1 MRIAIIPARSGS
13 KRIKL
18 KNIKKFIDEPIIV
31 KTIKN
36 IKKMRIFNKIYVS
49 TESKKITQ
57 VIKHIKDINIIKRPK
72 KLSDDLTGTRDVI
85 VHAIKE
91 ISKEFELKE
100 VCCIYPTSIFIK
112 KKNLI
117 DAKNLL
123 KKNNYVFAASI
134 VNKSF
139 LRSFYFDKKKKLNLF
154 NKKNYYSRTQDLL
167 NLYYDIGQ
175 FYIAYKE
182 TWLKKKII
190 FDKNSKFIEIPK
202 NTAYDIDDSSDWKFA
217 ENIYKLNE
225 K

>member
-18 KNIKKFIDEPIIV
+18 KNIKKFIDEPIII

-36 IKKMRIFNKIYVS
+36 IKNRIFNKIYVS

-57 VIKHIKDINIIKRPK
+57 VIKHIKGINIIKRPK
-72 KLSDDLTGTRDVI
+72 NLSDDYTGTRDVI

-91 ISKEFELKE
+91 ISKKFILKE

-123 KKNNYVFAASI
+123 KKNNYVFTASV
-134 VNKSF
+134 VNKFFKIF
-139 LRSFYFDKKKKLNLF
+139 LF
-154 NKKNYYSRTQDLL
+154 
-167 NLYYDIGQ
+167 
-175 FYIAYKE
+175 
-182 TWLKKKII
+182 
-190 FDKNSKFIEIPK
+190 
-202 NTAYDIDDSSDWKFA
+202 
-217 ENIYKLNE
+217 
-225 K
+225 